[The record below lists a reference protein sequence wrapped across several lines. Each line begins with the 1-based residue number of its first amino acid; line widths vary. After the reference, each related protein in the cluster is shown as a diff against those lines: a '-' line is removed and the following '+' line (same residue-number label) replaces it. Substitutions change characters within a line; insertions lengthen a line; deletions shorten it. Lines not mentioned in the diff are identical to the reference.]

1 MTNIIK
7 CGLQVLF
14 ALLFFAMGVVK
25 LAGTDLAVT
34 QFTVVGLGQSFRVV
48 SSAVEIVGALCFFLP
63 RAVVFGALLVLSL
76 TLISVDATIAQMART
91 APNSSVLIDAPHISV
106 PTSYQ
111 I

>member
-7 CGLQVLF
+7 FGLQVLF
-14 ALLFFAMGVVK
+14 ALLFFAMGAAK

-34 QFTVVGLGQSFRVV
+34 QFTLIGLGQSFRVV
-48 SSAVEIVGALCFFLP
+48 TGAAEIFGALCFFLP
-63 RAVVFGALLVLSL
+63 RAIVFGALLVLSL
-76 TLISVDATIAQMART
+76 TLISVGATIAQMART

-106 PTSYQ
+106 PTSYR

>member
-7 CGLQVLF
+7 FGLQILF
-14 ALLFFAMGVVK
+14 ALLFFTMGAVK

-34 QFTVVGLGQSFRVV
+34 QFTFIGLGQSFRVV
-48 SSAVEIVGALCFFLP
+48 SGVVEIVGALCFCLP
-63 RAVVFGALLVLSL
+63 RTVVFGAVLILSL
-76 TLISVDATIAQMART
+76 TLISVGATIAQMAGAT
-91 APNSSVLIDAPHISV
+91 PNSSVLINTPRISV